1 MKNDNLVR
9 YMFGYNIS
17 VGTATV
23 NEEQAAVVKE
33 LFVKFIK
40 GVNLRQLARDLNES
54 KVASARDGEWDRER
68 IKFMLSN
75 ERYVTGLLDAP
86 GIIDAHTFEEAQKIF
101 EQNKTNNG
109 QTVLTGRIKCG
120 ICGSNYTQVLNH
132 GKRLWSCPVY
142 KNKGKAFCDSKR
154 IHNDVLTELVAE
166 VLGNDSFTQE
176 ELDEKIALIQMGDS
190 TVLFK
195 TTNGEEIIKEWSV
208 PTRSESWTP
217 EMREA
222 ARARNTQSK

>member
-132 GKRLWSCPVY
+132 GKRLWSQRHAAGSQC
-142 KNKGKAFCDSKR
+142 NTGK
-154 IHNDVLTELVAE
+154 
-166 VLGNDSFTQE
+166 
-176 ELDEKIALIQMGDS
+176 
-190 TVLFK
+190 
-195 TTNGEEIIKEWSV
+195 
-208 PTRSESWTP
+208 
-217 EMREA
+217 
-222 ARARNTQSK
+222 